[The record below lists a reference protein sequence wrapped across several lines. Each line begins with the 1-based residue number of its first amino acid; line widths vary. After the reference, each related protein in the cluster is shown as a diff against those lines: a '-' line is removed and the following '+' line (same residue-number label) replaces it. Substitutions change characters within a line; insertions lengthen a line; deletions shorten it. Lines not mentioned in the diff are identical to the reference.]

1 MIICIANNEDFIKTL
16 EKYFSVQG
24 EGFQSYKPPFD
35 KDLDTKKG
43 DVLILQEPIIINNN
57 YLSVSLCWKRY
68 LKLHSPKTILIIAGI
83 GKIQDA
89 NYLDLLQLPD
99 DVQTFIESAKQVEE
113 EWIPTTSGGID
124 VAKKLNRFF
133 EGHGDESVTDELY
146 KMLRICKIAKDEL
159 TIHKTDFESVKNEL
173 LLANKLPH
181 KWNVLQSRWQF
192 YMPFFRGLPFFSHFQ
207 ALDEILETLAP
218 FFTSDCEKEDLFWK
232 TDCVER
238 LEMLKTGLEKIE
250 ANYAR

>member
-1 MIICIANNEDFIKTL
+1 MIICIANNKDFVKTL
-16 EKYFSVQG
+16 EKYFSAQG
-24 EGFQSYKPPFD
+24 EVFQAHKPPFEEN
-35 KDLDTKKG
+35 LDIKRE
-43 DVLILQEPIIINNN
+43 DVLILQEPIVINNN

-68 LKLHSPKTILIIAGI
+68 LKLHSPKIVLIIAGI
-83 GKIQDA
+83 GEISDV
-89 NYLDLLQLPD
+89 NYLDLLQLPKD
-99 DVQTFIESAKQVEE
+99 IQAFIENARQVEE
-113 EWIPTTSGGID
+113 EWIPKTTGGID
-124 VAKKLNRFF
+124 VARKLNRFF
-133 EGHGDESVTDELY
+133 EGHGDESFTDELY

-192 YMPFFRGLPFFSHFQ
+192 YMPYFKGLPFFKHFQ
-207 ALDEILETLAP
+207 ALDEILQALAP
-218 FFTSDCEKEDLFWK
+218 FFAGDCKREDLFWK

-238 LEMLKTGLEKIE
+238 LETLKSGLEKIE